1 MTRTGVSSTRAFLD
15 GVLAVV
21 RAPLILIAVA
31 AITMA
36 IAAPFAAVIG
46 SRVQASLASQPPV
59 ALDETEI
66 DPEWW
71 QEFRAQARGL
81 EATFT
86 PAIVGFAAPLDSISA
101 VLDGRQPPLAV
112 LGPLAISIVA
122 WAFLWGG
129 ILSRYRAGHAI
140 GVREFTAGGLRFM
153 PRFVGIAMVAAVT
166 IALLYVSLHAL
177 LFGPVHHWLASRAGS
192 ERGAFLM
199 RVVLY
204 AVFLAPVVLVGL
216 LADYARVASVSR
228 QAGTLIESLRAA
240 AAFLR
245 SNARPAIALYLLTSA
260 VFVIVTVAYGLLE
273 IYGGS
278 RVGGWP
284 AIAIGQAYVLFR
296 LALRLTVAASELRLF
311 ASRTTP

>member
-1 MTRTGVSSTRAFLD
+1 MTTRVSATRAFVD
-15 GVLAVV
+15 GVVAMVS
-21 RAPLILIAVA
+21 APFILIAVA

-36 IAAPFAAVIG
+36 IAVPFAAVIG
-46 SRVQASLASQPPV
+46 ARVQTSLASQPPV

-101 VLDGRQPPLAV
+101 VLDGRQPPIAV
-112 LGPLAISIVA
+112 LGPLALSIVV

-129 ILSRYRAGHAI
+129 ILSRYSAGRAI
-140 GVREFTAGGLRFM
+140 GVREFAAGGFRLM
-153 PRFVGIAMVAAVT
+153 PRFVGIALVAAVV
-166 IALLYVSLHAL
+166 IVFLYLSLHAL
-177 LFGPVHHWLASRAGS
+177 LFGPVLDWLTRSAS

-204 AVFLAPVVLVGL
+204 ALFLAPVALVGL
-216 LADYARVASVSR
+216 LADYARMASVSR
-228 QAGTLIESLRAA
+228 AAGTLVESLRAA

-245 SNARPAIALYLLTSA
+245 ANARRAIALYLLTTA

-284 AIAIGQAYVLFR
+284 AIAIGQAYILFR

-311 ASRTTP
+311 ASRATP

>member
-1 MTRTGVSSTRAFLD
+1 MTTNNVSSTRAFLD

-21 RAPLILIAVA
+21 RAPFVLIGVA
-31 AITMA
+31 AITLA

-46 SRVQASLASQPPV
+46 ARVQASLASQPPV

-101 VLDGRQPPLAV
+101 VLDGRRPPLPV
-112 LGPLAISIVA
+112 LGPLAIAILA

-129 ILSRYRAGHAI
+129 ILCRYSAGRAI
-140 GVREFTAGGLRFM
+140 GAREFVAGGLRLM
-153 PRFVGIAMVAAVT
+153 PRFLGIALVAAVI
-166 IALLYVSLHAL
+166 IALLYLSLHAL
-177 LFGPVHHWLASRAGS
+177 LFGPVHHWLASRAGG

-204 AVFLAPVVLVGL
+204 ALFLVPVVLIGL
-216 LADYARVASVSR
+216 LADYARVASVTR
-228 QAGTLIESLRAA
+228 AAGTLIESLRVAV
-240 AAFLR
+240 AFVR

-260 VFVIVTVAYGLLE
+260 VFVIVTVAYGSLE
-273 IYGGS
+273 VYGGS

-311 ASRTTP
+311 ASRATP

>member
-31 AITMA
+31 AITTA

-46 SRVQASLASQPPV
+46 ARVQASLASQPPV

-112 LGPLAISIVA
+112 LGPLAISVLV

-129 ILSRYRAGHAI
+129 ILSRYRAGRAI
-140 GVREFTAGGLRFM
+140 GVRDFTASGLRFM
-153 PRFVGIAMVAAVT
+153 PRFVGIALVAAVT
-166 IALLYVSLHAL
+166 IALLYLSLHAL

-199 RVVLY
+199 RAVLY

-228 QAGTLIESLRAA
+228 QAGTLTESLGAA

-278 RVGGWP
+278 RVGGWL
-284 AIAIGQAYVLFR
+284 AIAIGQAYVLVR
-296 LALRLTVAASELRLF
+296 LALRLIVAASELRLF